1 MALRTARSDI
11 LDRYAA
17 EALDARRA
25 NVAVIRAR
33 QALERATIRHLRAE
47 AAFLRAARDE
57 TGDAMRRL
65 VIDRAAQC
73 LGGRKTGLLGTDA
86 VADRIDQRA
95 ADLERA
101 RKREHAPDGRR

>member
-11 LDRYAA
+11 LRRYWA
-17 EALDARRA
+17 EVLDARRA
-25 NVAVIRAR
+25 SVAVIRAR

-65 VIDRAAQC
+65 VIDRAARC
-73 LGGRKTGLLGTDA
+73 LGGRKAGLLGTIA
-86 VADRIDQRA
+86 VADRIDQHA

-101 RKREHAPDGRR
+101 RKRKQQ